1 MDVARLLSRRHE
13 RCRPPRSFRHL
24 RKADRSWLGPGRRIY
39 RGTGEVQ
46 AVSSPTLL
54 ESSQPGAALLPANF
68 RRFGQFLIVALG
80 VLTIVFLLQRLS
92 GDPTNL
98 LLPIDAPDEVRA
110 EFESSRAGGFMC
122 LPGSVCASS
131 CRLRPWPRP

>member
-1 MDVARLLSRRHE
+1 MDVARLLSRRNE

-54 ESSQPGAALLPANF
+54 ESSQPGATLLPANF
-68 RRFGQFLIVALG
+68 RRFGQFLEPPVAKAK
-80 VLTIVFLLQRLS
+80 TQI
-92 GDPTNL
+92 
-98 LLPIDAPDEVRA
+98 APKVIQPSEQHCLKEIEPVRA
-110 EFESSRAGGFMC
+110 AGPDRCQRPTFAET
-122 LPGSVCASS
+122 PSVSLI
-131 CRLRPWPRP
+131 RGVVV